1 MNHPPQI
8 LDRCAKNSKVTEG
21 TSQKVAKKHRTAMCY
36 IYRFCSDSSVSSWT
50 ILPETCHYLE
60 HKIWQSWRL
69 DPKRYTLQCEVVVYF
84 LDVHIAIRCIHTP
97 IRLQYGPEVFRT
109 FLLRG
114 FLSWPIVAFEPSG
127 AQKTKTRR
135 RFQASSSRDVKDGKL
150 LCELVPKF
158 W

>member
-8 LDRCAKNSKVTEG
+8 LDRCAKNSKVTQG

-50 ILPETCHYLE
+50 ILPKTCHYLE

-69 DPKRYTLQCEVVVYF
+69 DPKRCTLQCEVVVYF

-114 FLSWPIVAFEPSG
+114 FLSWPRRLKSG
-127 AQKTKTRR
+127 IQNGEKSCKNDEKHAENHRKPVRAPQKVMK
-135 RFQASSSRDVKDGKL
+135 
-150 LCELVPKF
+150 
-158 W
+158 